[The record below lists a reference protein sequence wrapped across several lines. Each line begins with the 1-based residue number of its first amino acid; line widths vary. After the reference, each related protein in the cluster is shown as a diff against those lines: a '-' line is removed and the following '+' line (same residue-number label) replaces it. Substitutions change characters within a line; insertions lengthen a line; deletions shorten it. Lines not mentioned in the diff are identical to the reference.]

1 MIDTL
6 MVIDASSKGEFE
18 KLTLHRM
25 PGALPFAGKYR
36 LIDFALSNAK
46 NANIRNVAIFP
57 FGNYRSLQD
66 HIGSGKRWD
75 LDRKKDGLFILPPKH
90 IHMPTE
96 TMLTFQRMHE
106 HIEYFKR
113 SSQTYVFFTQAN
125 IVWNLDIKTFMD
137 QHVEHDADVSEI
149 MHTDQR
155 LRTFIL
161 KRSTLIG
168 LIEDYASIPY
178 KTLEDWISLAPQL
191 DHQILYHE
199 GYTRFITDNFN
210 YLKANLAMLEFN
222 IGRYVFNAER
232 PIVSKEKSAP
242 PVRYLMTADVKDS
255 MVSSGSVIAGTVKHS
270 LIGRD
275 VFIDQGAVIENSII
289 MSNAK
294 IMAGVT
300 VKQAVIEKYSVIKD
314 GAYLE
319 GTLKDPYVSHKEQVI
334 TQETP
339 LNICF
344 VATESTPFV
353 KTGGLGDVVNDL
365 SRHLVIEG
373 IKTSV
378 VMPLFKEV
386 KEKIIDRL
394 EKVVEL
400 QISFHHKD
408 IQTILHR
415 MLYKGVQYYFIEAYP
430 YFERDMLY
438 GYHDDFE
445 RYGFFN
451 VAFIACFEALEDINV
466 VHIHDWHAGLIPCLL
481 KEKYPDVKTM
491 LTIHNIDYQGEF
503 KPRSLP
509 NELSRF
515 NTPINFLEEAIKHV
529 DLLTTVSPTYKDE
542 LKYPYYGKNMTPV
555 LLQRERDFYGIL
567 NGLSS
572 KHDPSSDALIH
583 TPYSQET
590 LHLKQENKAYLQK
603 MAGLEED
610 PDALVI
616 GMVSRITETKGFPI
630 ITPVLESFLEEH
642 KKVQFVL
649 LGTGDIPIIHTL
661 QKIEAKYPT
670 RMKCFIGFHAFVPNH
685 IYAGADIFLMPSRV
699 EPCGLSQM
707 IAMKYGTLP
716 LVRQTGGLKDTV
728 QNFDPITKRG
738 TGFSFFNYDSTSL
751 WFTLD
756 TAYHLYLNDKKT
768 FQKLKIKAM
777 EENFS
782 LAKQA
787 RRMIELYHLVTGE
800 KVTVTARLDV

>member
-46 NANIRNVAIFP
+46 NATIRNVAIFP

-66 HIGSGKRWD
+66 HVGSGKRWD

-125 IVWNLDIKTFMD
+125 IVWNLDIKAFID
-137 QHVEHDADVSEI
+137 IHLNSEADVTEI
-149 MHTDQR
+149 MHDDQR

-161 KRSTLIG
+161 RRDKLIS

-178 KTLEDWISLAPQL
+178 KTLEDWISLAPQIN
-191 DHQILYHE
+191 HQMSDHE

-210 YLKANLAMLEFN
+210 YLKSNLAMLEFN

-232 PIVSKEKSAP
+232 PIVSKEKSSP
-242 PVRYLMTADVKDS
+242 PVRYLDTADVTDS
-255 MVSSGSVIAGTVKHS
+255 MVSSGSVIAGTIKHS
-270 LIGRD
+270 VIGRD
-275 VFIDQGAVIENSII
+275 VYIEAGATVEDSII

-294 IMAGVT
+294 IMSGVT
-300 VKQAVIEKYSVIKD
+300 VKNAIIEKYSVIKD
-314 GAYLE
+314 SAFLE

-373 IKTSV
+373 INTSV

-394 EKVVEL
+394 EKVTESIITYNYKEVQVVL
-400 QISFHHKD
+400 Y
-408 IQTILHR
+408 R
-415 MLYKGVQYYFIEAYP
+415 MLYKGVQYYFIEAFP

-445 RYGFFN
+445 RYAFFN
-451 VAFIACFEALEDINV
+451 IAFVHLFDHLEAINL
-466 VHIHDWHAGLIPCLL
+466 VHVHDWHGGLIPLLL
-481 KEKYPDVKTM
+481 KENHPDVKTM

-503 KPRSLP
+503 KPRSLSE
-509 NELSRF
+509 ELKNF

-555 LLQRERDFYGIL
+555 LLQRERDFFGIL

-572 KHDPSSDALIH
+572 KHNPATDALIH
-583 TPYSQET
+583 TQYSKET
-590 LHLKQENKAYLQK
+590 IKLKAENKAYLQAE
-603 MAGLEED
+603 AGLDID
-610 PDALVI
+610 PEALLI

-630 ITPVLESFLEEH
+630 ITPILESFLKEH
-642 KKVQFVL
+642 PKAQFVL
-649 LGTGDIPIIHTL
+649 LGTGDIPTIHAL
-661 QKIEAKYPT
+661 EKIEGQFKG
-670 RMKCFIGFHAFVPNH
+670 RMKCFIGFHAFIPNH
-685 IYAGADIFLMPSRV
+685 IYAGADLFLMPSRM

-728 QNFDPITKRG
+728 QNYDPITKRG
-738 TGFSFFNYDSTSL
+738 TGFSFFNYDTTSL
-751 WFTLD
+751 WFTLEA
-756 TAYHLYLNDKKT
+756 AYTLYHQDKKT
-768 FQKLKIKAM
+768 FKKLRLKAM
-777 EENFS
+777 EEPFS

-787 RRMIELYHLVTGE
+787 KRMTELYHLVMGE
-800 KVTVTARLDV
+800 KVTVSARLDV

>member
-46 NANIRNVAIFP
+46 SATIRNVAIFP

-66 HIGSGKRWD
+66 HVGSGKRWD

-113 SSQTYVFFTQAN
+113 SSQNYVFFTQAN
-125 IVWNLDIKTFMD
+125 IVWNIDIKAYLNIH
-137 QHVEHDADVSEI
+137 QESNADITEI
-149 MHTDQR
+149 MHQDQR

-161 KRSTLIG
+161 KRSTLIS

-178 KTLEDWISLAPQL
+178 QTLEDWVSLSVHL

-199 GYTRFITDNFN
+199 GYTRIITDNFN

-222 IGRYVFNAER
+222 VGRYVFNLER
-232 PIVSKEKSAP
+232 PVVSKEKSAP
-242 PVRYLMTADVKDS
+242 PVRYLETADVTDS
-255 MVSSGSVIAGTVKHS
+255 MVASGSVIAGTVKHS

-275 VFIDQGAVIENSII
+275 VYVDHGAVVEDSII

-294 IMAGVT
+294 IMNGVT
-300 VKQAVIEKYSVIKD
+300 IKNAIIEKYTIIKD
-314 GAYLE
+314 NAVLE

-344 VATESTPFV
+344 VATESTPFI

-373 IKTSV
+373 IKTYV

-386 KEKIIDRL
+386 KEKVIDRL
-394 EKVVEL
+394 EKVKEDKL
-400 QISFHHKD
+400 SFAGKD
-408 IQTILHR
+408 IPVVLYR
-415 MLYKGVQYYFIEAYP
+415 MMYKGVQYYFIEAYP

-445 RYGFFN
+445 RYAFFN
-451 VAFIACFEALEDINV
+451 VAFIAFFDELEDINV
-466 VHIHDWHAGLIPCLL
+466 VHVHDWHAGLIPSML
-481 KEKYPDVKTM
+481 KEKYPKVKTM

-503 KPRSLP
+503 KPRKIP
-509 NELSRF
+509 EELRPFQS
-515 NTPINFLEEAIKHV
+515 PINFLEAAIKHAHV
-529 DLLTTVSPTYKDE
+529 LTTVSPTYKDE
-542 LKYPYYGKNMTPV
+542 LKYPYYGKNMTPA
-555 LLQRERDFYGIL
+555 LLQRERHFYGIL

-572 KHDPSSDALIH
+572 KHNPATDTLIH
-583 TPYSQET
+583 TPYTPET
-590 LHLKQENKAYLQK
+590 MRLKSENKAYLQK
-603 MAGLEED
+603 AAGLDVD

-630 ITPVLESFLEEH
+630 ITPILESFLEEH
-642 KKVQFVL
+642 PNAQFVL
-649 LGTGDIPIIHTL
+649 LGTGDLPIIHSL
-661 QKIEAKYPT
+661 QKIESKYPK
-670 RMKCFIGFHAFVPNH
+670 RMKCFIGFHAFIPNH
-685 IYAGADIFLMPSRV
+685 IYAGSDLFLMPSRV

-728 QNFDPITKRG
+728 MNFDPITKKG
-738 TGFSFFNYDSTSL
+738 TGFSFFNYDTPSL
-751 WFTLD
+751 WVTLE
-756 TAYHLYLNDKKT
+756 TAYHLFHDDKKT
-768 FQKLKIKAM
+768 FDQLKVKAM
-777 EENFS
+777 KENFS

-800 KVTVTARLDV
+800 KVTVSARHDV